1 VGSDSDKIMIRPGF
15 LSSSERHELE
25 VCVRSQREDH
35 GVARRAN
42 AILLLDD
49 GKSCQA
55 IAEFLYID
63 DDTIRG
69 WYKTYRIGGWDALST
84 DGWKGGQSRMTSAQK
99 AELCVWLDGRFCRS
113 TVEIWAHIEAQ
124 FSLVYSHS
132 GCIKLMS
139 RLGFEYRKPKGLP
152 RVSSAEKQAEFIDK
166 YDCLLNA
173 LAADE
178 AVYFAD
184 AVHPEYQTKPA
195 FGWVRAG
202 SKPAIHTTAG
212 RGRVNIHGALNLET
226 FDAPFVEPTTV
237 DGVSAVQLLAKIESR
252 NPDKRL
258 IHVIWDNAAY
268 HKGPDVRAFLARPE
282 CRIHLIQLPPYC
294 PHLNPIER
302 LWGVMHQC
310 VTYNRH
316 YPTQKQFANAI
327 LRFFRET
334 LPKEWKTF
342 RSQVSDNFRVVTHE
356 DFRVLG

>member
-1 VGSDSDKIMIRPGF
+1 MIRPGF
-15 LSSSERHELE
+15 LSLPDRRELE
-25 VCVRSQREDH
+25 ACVRSQREDH

-63 DDTIRG
+63 DDTIHG
-69 WYKTYRIGGWDALST
+69 WYKTYRIGDWDALAT
-84 DGWKGGQSRMTSAQK
+84 DGWRGGQSRMTSAQK
-99 AELCVWLDGRFCRS
+99 ATLCAWLDGRFCRS
-113 TVEIWAHIEAQ
+113 TVEIRAHIAAQ
-124 FSLVYSHS
+124 FGWDYSHS
-132 GCIKLMS
+132 GCIKLLF

-152 RVSSAEKQAEFIDK
+152 RVASAEKQAEFIDK

-195 FGWVRAG
+195 FGWVRTG
-202 SKPAIHTTAG
+202 SKPAVHTTAG
-212 RGRVNIHGALNLET
+212 RGRVNIHGALNMET
-226 FDAPFVEPTTV
+226 FDVPFVEPTTV
-237 DGVSAVQLLAKIESR
+237 DGVSAVQLLAKIEAR

-268 HKGPDVRAFLARPE
+268 HKGPDVREFLARPE

-302 LWGVMHQC
+302 LWAVMHQH
-310 VTYNRH
+310 VTHNRH

-327 LRFFRET
+327 LKFFRET
-334 LPKEWKTF
+334 IPNKWKTF
-342 RSQVSDNFRVVTHE
+342 RNKVSDNFRVVKHE
-356 DFRVLG
+356 EFRVLG